1 VEAAPALAKRVDQE
15 SMKYP
20 RGVQELSKQEIRD
33 CATMTTVGRQRG
45 RRPEYQRDQQ
55 ET

>member
-1 VEAAPALAKRVDQE
+1 VEALPAFSKRVDQK

-20 RGVQELSKQEIRD
+20 RGVQELSKHENRD

-45 RRPEYQRDQQ
+45 RRPETQRDQQ